1 MDRRPKGGGDCDD
14 IHPEGAGG
22 LRTLLMIKN
31 GTKRV
36 MKK

>member
-1 MDRRPKGGGDCDD
+1 MDRRPRGVGDCGD

-22 LRTLLMIKN
+22 LRLLMIKN